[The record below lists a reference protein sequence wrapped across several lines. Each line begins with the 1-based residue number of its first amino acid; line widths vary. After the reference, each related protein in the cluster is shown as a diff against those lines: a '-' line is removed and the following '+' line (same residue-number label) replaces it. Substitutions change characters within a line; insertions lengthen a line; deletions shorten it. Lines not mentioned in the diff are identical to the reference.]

1 MPLFPAAFTIDEATR
16 RTGQRVKLMRE
27 LQERL
32 LGETGTVIG
41 HEPYRDGWSLVIEWD
56 IGFGS
61 GRRRYDLFS
70 ADDFDKYLREV

>member
-41 HEPYRDGWSLVIEWD
+41 HEPYRDGWSRPAAL
-56 IGFGS
+56 
-61 GRRRYDLFS
+61 
-70 ADDFDKYLREV
+70 